1 MSDIAIFLT
10 GTGTG
15 VGKTVAGCVIAARWA
30 AEGRSPRVM
39 KPAESGCSREGG
51 RLVPA
56 DALALKT
63 AAGDPRPLEEICP
76 YRYEIP
82 LTPAHAAEREGAP
95 PDLESIAGSI
105 EALKKERGPLLV
117 EGAGG
122 LLAPL
127 AEGVLMSDLA
137 RLGDLPLLLVASL
150 GLGTINHTLLSVR
163 EAKRQGLA
171 ILGVILSDTTG
182 EAAPAAER
190 NPAAIAELCGADA
203 PLLGVIPYVEG
214 VDEIIA
220 RAAPGTGDAGRL
232 LRLGQDLNLD
242 ALG

>member
-1 MSDIAIFLT
+1 MPDIAIFLT

-15 VGKTVAGCVIAARWA
+15 AGKTVAGCVIAAHWA
-30 AEGRSPRVM
+30 KQGRNPRVM
-39 KPAESGCSREGG
+39 KPAESGCALEDG
-51 RLVPA
+51 RLVPR
-56 DALALKT
+56 DALALKA

-95 PDLESIAGSI
+95 PDVKRIVGSI
-105 EALKKERGPLLV
+105 EALKKERGPVLV

-127 AEGVLMSDLA
+127 APGVLMSDLA
-137 RLGDLPLLLVASL
+137 RRANLPLLIVAPL

-163 EAKRQGLA
+163 EAVRQGLRV
-171 ILGVILSDTTG
+171 LGVILSDMTG
-182 EAAPAAER
+182 EATPAAER
-190 NPAAIAELCGADA
+190 NPAAIAELCGANA
-203 PLLGVIPYVEG
+203 PLLGVIPHLAG
-214 VDEIIA
+214 ANEIIA
-220 RAAPGTGDAGRL
+220 RAAPGSEAAGEI
-232 LRLGQDLNLD
+232 LRLGQGLKLD

>member
-15 VGKTVAGCVIAARWA
+15 VGKTVAGCVIAAHWA
-30 AEGRSPRVM
+30 AEARNPRVM
-39 KPAESGCSREGG
+39 KPAESACALIDS
-51 RLVPA
+51 RLVPR

-76 YRYEIP
+76 YRYEVP
-82 LTPAHAAEREGAP
+82 LTPAHAAEREGVP
-95 PDLESIAGSI
+95 PDVGRIVAQV
-105 EALKKERGPLLV
+105 EALKKEGGPLLV

-137 RLGDLPLLLVASL
+137 LRANLPLVLVAPL
-150 GLGTINHTLLSVR
+150 GLGAINHTLLSVR
-163 EAKRQGLA
+163 EAKRQGLRV
-171 ILGVILSDTTG
+171 LGVILSDTTG
-182 EAAPAAER
+182 EATPAAER
-190 NPAAIAELCGADA
+190 NPEAIAELCGADD
-203 PLLGVIPYVEG
+203 PLLGVIPYLAEVE
-214 VDEIIA
+214 EIIA
-220 RAAPGTGDAGRL
+220 RAAPGTKAADRL
-232 LRLGQDLNLD
+232 LRLAEGLKLD

>member
-15 VGKTVAGCVIAARWA
+15 VGKTVAGCVIAAHWA
-30 AEGRSPRVM
+30 AAERSPRVM
-39 KPAESGCSREGG
+39 KPAESGCVLKDG
-51 RLVPA
+51 RLVPR

-76 YRYEIP
+76 YRYEVP
-82 LTPAHAAEREGAP
+82 LTPAHAAEREGEP

-105 EALKKERGPLLV
+105 EALKKEGGPLLV

-127 AEGVLMSDLA
+127 TESVLMSDLA
-137 RLGDLPLLLVASL
+137 LASNLPLVLVAPL

-163 EAKRQGLA
+163 EAKRQGLRV
-171 ILGVILSDTTG
+171 LGVILSDTTG
-182 EAAPAAER
+182 EATPAAER
-190 NPAAIAELCGADA
+190 NPAAVAELCGADA
-203 PLLGVIPYVEG
+203 PLLGVIPHLAE

-220 RAAPGTGDAGRL
+220 RAAPGTEAADRL
-232 LRLGQDLNLD
+232 LRLAEGLKLD
-242 ALG
+242 ALD

>member
-15 VGKTVAGCVIAARWA
+15 VGKTVAGCVIAAYWA
-30 AEGRSPRVM
+30 AEERSPRVM
-39 KPAESGCSREGG
+39 KPAESGCAREGG
-51 RLVPA
+51 RLVPR

-63 AAGDPRPLEEICP
+63 SSGDPRPLDEICP
-76 YRYEIP
+76 YRYEVP
-82 LTPAHAAEREGAP
+82 LTPAHAAEREGEP
-95 PDLESIAGSI
+95 PDVGGIVAQVA
-105 EALKKERGPLLV
+105 ALKEEGKPLLV

-127 AEGVLMSDLA
+127 AEGVSMSDLA
-137 RLGDLPLLLVASL
+137 RRANLALVIIAPL

-163 EAKRQGLA
+163 EAKRQGLR

-182 EAAPAAER
+182 DATPAAER
-190 NPAAIAELCGADA
+190 NPAAVAELCGADA
-203 PLLGVIPYVEG
+203 PLLGVIPHLAG
-214 VDEIIA
+214 VDGIIA
-220 RAAPGTGDAGRL
+220 RATPGTEAAGRL
-232 LRLGQDLNLD
+232 LRLAEGLRLD

>member
-15 VGKTVAGCVIAARWA
+15 VGKTVAGCVIAAHWA
-30 AEGRSPRVM
+30 AQGRSPRVM
-39 KPAESGCSREGG
+39 KPAESGCALMDGN
-51 RLVPA
+51 LVPR

-82 LTPAHAAEREGAP
+82 LTPAHAAEREGEAP
-95 PDLESIAGSI
+95 DMERIVDSIK
-105 EALKKERGPLLV
+105 ALKEEENPLLV

-137 RLGDLPLLLVASL
+137 LAANLPLVLVAPL
-150 GLGTINHTLLSVR
+150 GLGAINHTLLSVR
-163 EAKRQGLA
+163 EARRQGLT

-190 NPAAIAELCGADA
+190 NPAAIEELCGADA
-203 PLLGVIPYVEG
+203 PLLGVIPYLRG
-214 VDEIIA
+214 VDEMMA
-220 RAAPGTGDAGRL
+220 RAAPGAGDAGRL

>member
-30 AEGRSPRVM
+30 AEERSPRVM
-39 KPAESGCSREGG
+39 KPAESACAVMDGS
-51 RLVPA
+51 LVPR

-63 AAGDPRPLEEICP
+63 AAGDPRPLDEVCP
-76 YRYEIP
+76 YRYEVP
-82 LTPAHAAEREGAP
+82 LTPAHAAEREGEP
-95 PDLESIAGSI
+95 PDLERIVAQV
-105 EALKKERGPLLV
+105 EALKKEGNPLLV

-127 AEGVLMSDLA
+127 ADGVMMIDLA
-137 RLGDLPLLLVASL
+137 LAANLPLVLVAPL

-163 EAKRQGLA
+163 EARRQGLRV
-171 ILGVILSDTTG
+171 LGVVLSDTTG
-182 EAAPAAER
+182 EATPAAER
-190 NPAAIAELCGADA
+190 NPAAVAGLCGADA
-203 PLLGVIPYVEG
+203 PLLGVIPYLEG
-214 VDEIIA
+214 VDGIIA
-220 RAAPGTGDAGRL
+220 RATPGAEDAGRL
-232 LRLGQDLNLD
+232 LRLGQALDLD

>member
-15 VGKTVAGCVIAARWA
+15 VGKTVAGCIIAAHWA
-30 AEGRSPRVM
+30 AQGRSPRVM
-39 KPAESGCSREGG
+39 KPAESGCALTDG
-51 RLVPA
+51 RLIPR
-56 DALALKT
+56 DALALRT
-63 AAGDPRPLEEICP
+63 AAGDGRPVEEICP

-82 LTPAHAAEREGAP
+82 LTPAHAAEREGAA
-95 PDLESIAGSI
+95 PDVERIAGSI
-105 EALKKERGPLLV
+105 EALRGEGSPLLV

-137 RLGDLPLLLVASL
+137 RLSDLPLVLVAPL

-163 EAKRQGLA
+163 EAGRQGLQ

-182 EAAPAAER
+182 EAMPAMER
-190 NPAAIAELCGADA
+190 NPAAISDLCGEDA
-203 PLLGVIPYVEG
+203 PLLGVIPHLAG

-220 RAAPGTGDAGRL
+220 RAAPGTEAADKL
-232 LRLGQDLNLD
+232 LRLAEGLKLD

>member
-15 VGKTVAGCVIAARWA
+15 VGKTVAGCIIAAHWA
-30 AEGRSPRVM
+30 AQGRSPRVM
-39 KPAESGCSREGG
+39 KPAESGCALEGG
-51 RLVPA
+51 RLVPR

-63 AAGDPRPLEEICP
+63 AAGDPRPVDEICP

-82 LTPAHAAEREGAP
+82 LTPAHAAEREGAA

-105 EALKKERGPLLV
+105 EALREEGRPLLV

-137 RLGDLPLLLVASL
+137 RRANLPLVLVAPL
-150 GLGTINHTLLSVR
+150 GLGSINHTFLSVR
-163 EAKRQGLA
+163 EAGRQGLRV
-171 ILGVILSDTTG
+171 LGVILSDTTG
-182 EAAPAAER
+182 EAIPAAER
-190 NPAAIAELCGADA
+190 NPAAIAELCGEEA
-203 PLLGVIPYVEG
+203 PLLGVIPHLAG

-220 RAAPGTGDAGRL
+220 RAAPGTETAAKL
-232 LRLGQDLNLD
+232 LRLAEGLKLN

>member
-30 AEGRSPRVM
+30 AEKRSPRVM
-39 KPAESGCSREGG
+39 KPAESACALVDG
-51 RLVPA
+51 RLVPR

-76 YRYEIP
+76 YRYEVP

-95 PDLESIAGSI
+95 PDVDRIIGSI
-105 EALKKERGPLLV
+105 KALKKEGGPLLV

-127 AEGVLMSDLA
+127 AQGVLMSDLA
-137 RLGDLPLLLVASL
+137 LAANLLLVLVAQLEL
-150 GLGTINHTLLSVR
+150 GAINHTLLTVR
-163 EAKRQGLA
+163 EAKRQGLR

-182 EAAPAAER
+182 EATPAAER
-190 NPAAIAELCGADA
+190 NPAAVAELCGADA
-203 PLLGVIPYVEG
+203 PLLGVIPYLAEA
-214 VDEIIA
+214 DETIA
-220 RAAPGTGDAGRL
+220 RATPGSKAAGGL
-232 LRLGQDLNLD
+232 LRLAEGLRLG

>member
-30 AEGRSPRVM
+30 AQGLDPRVM
-39 KPAESGCSREGG
+39 KPAESGCALVDG
-51 RLVPA
+51 RLVPR
-56 DALALKT
+56 DALALRT
-63 AAGDPRPLEEICP
+63 AAGDPRPLDEICP

-82 LTPAHAAEREGAP
+82 LTPAHAAEREGEP
-95 PDLESIAGSI
+95 PDLERIVAQV
-105 EALKKERGPLLV
+105 EALKEEQGPLIV

-127 AEGVLMSDLA
+127 TEGVMMIDLA
-137 RLGDLPLLLVASL
+137 LRANLPLVLVAPL
-150 GLGTINHTLLSVR
+150 ELGTINHTLLSVR
-163 EAKRQGLA
+163 EARRQGLRV
-171 ILGVILSDTTG
+171 LGVILSDTTG
-182 EAAPAAER
+182 EATPAAER
-190 NPAAIAELCGADA
+190 NPAAVAELCGADA
-203 PLLGVIPYVEG
+203 PLLGVIPYLEG

-220 RAAPGTGDAGRL
+220 RAAPGTEAAGRL
-232 LRLGQDLNLD
+232 LRLAEGLSLD

>member
-15 VGKTVAGCVIAARWA
+15 VGKTVAGCVIAAHWA
-30 AEGRSPRVM
+30 AQGLDPRVM
-39 KPAESGCSREGG
+39 KPAESDCALVDGS
-51 RLVPA
+51 LVPR

-63 AAGDPRPLEEICP
+63 AAGDPRPLDEICP
-76 YRYEIP
+76 YRYEVP
-82 LTPAHAAEREGAP
+82 LTPAHAAEREGEP
-95 PDLESIAGSI
+95 PDLERIVAQV
-105 EALKKERGPLLV
+105 EALKEEGNPLLV

-127 AEGVLMSDLA
+127 TEDALMSDLA
-137 RLGDLPLLLVASL
+137 LAANLPLVLVAPL
-150 GLGTINHTLLSVR
+150 ELGTINHTLLSVR
-163 EAKRQGLA
+163 EAKRQGLT

-182 EAAPAAER
+182 EATPAAER
-190 NPAAIAELCGADA
+190 NPAAVAELCGADA
-203 PLLGVIPYVEG
+203 PLLGVIPYLEG
-214 VDEIIA
+214 VDGIIA
-220 RAAPGTGDAGRL
+220 RATPGTGDAGRL

>member
-15 VGKTVAGCVIAARWA
+15 VGKTVAGCVIAAHWA
-30 AEGRSPRVM
+30 AQGLDPRVM
-39 KPAESGCSREGG
+39 KPAESDCALMDG
-51 RLVPA
+51 RLVPR

-63 AAGDPRPLEEICP
+63 AAGDPRPVEEICP

-82 LTPAHAAEREGAP
+82 LTPAHAAEREGEP
-95 PDLESIAGSI
+95 PDAGRI
-105 EALKKERGPLLV
+105 VAQVAALKEEGKPLLV

-127 AEGVLMSDLA
+127 AEGVSMSDLA
-137 RLGDLPLLLVASL
+137 LAANLPLVLVAPL

-163 EAKRQGLA
+163 EAKRQGLT

-182 EAAPAAER
+182 EATPAAER
-190 NPAAIAELCGADA
+190 NPAAVAELCGADA
-203 PLLGVIPYVEG
+203 PLLGVIPYLAG
-214 VDEIIA
+214 VDEMMA
-220 RAAPGTGDAGRL
+220 GAAPGAEDAEQL
-232 LRLGQDLNLD
+232 LRLGQGLNLD

>member
-15 VGKTVAGCVIAARWA
+15 VGKTVAGCVIAAHWA
-30 AEGRSPRVM
+30 AQGLYPRVM
-39 KPAESGCSREGG
+39 KPAESGCAREGG
-51 RLVPA
+51 RLVPK

-63 AAGDPRPLEEICP
+63 AAGDPRSLEEICP

-82 LTPAHAAEREGAP
+82 LTPAHAAEREGEP
-95 PDLESIAGSI
+95 PDAGRI
-105 EALKKERGPLLV
+105 VAQVAALKEEGKPLLV

-137 RLGDLPLLLVASL
+137 RLGDLPLVLVAPL

-163 EAKRQGLA
+163 EAKRQGLRL
-171 ILGVILSDTTG
+171 LGVILSDATG
-182 EAAPAAER
+182 EATPAAKR
-190 NPAAIAELCGADA
+190 NPAAVAELCGADA
-203 PLLGVIPYVEG
+203 PFLGVIPHLAG
-214 VDEIIA
+214 VDGIIA
-220 RAAPGTGDAGRL
+220 RAAPGSCAAGGL
-232 LRLGQDLNLD
+232 LRLAEGLRLD
-242 ALG
+242 ALD